1 MDEQTLKEACGV
13 IEFMPEPRIEN
24 IFGIV
29 FRLKGAVEI
38 KVGECYGGHMVNK
51 IEDTGEYFKIVA
63 ESPNFVL
70 INKRFVVSVECIGRT
85 E

>member
-38 KVGECYGGHMVNK
+38 KVGEC
-51 IEDTGEYFKIVA
+51 
-63 ESPNFVL
+63 
-70 INKRFVVSVECIGRT
+70 IGRT